1 MGKMFQVLF
10 VCMGN
15 ICRSPAA
22 EGVFRHCVEQEGL
35 REVIKCDSAG
45 TIDFHQGSL
54 PDSRVRQTGLER
66 GFEIEG
72 SARHV
77 SEADL
82 REFDLILAMDHENID
97 YVRDLDRDGQFMK
110 KIQLFCDF
118 VQGSD
123 DKVVPDPYYGGR
135 DGFEKVFDLL
145 EDGSGGLMTFI
156 RSQLALDK

>member
-1 MGKMFQVLF
+1 
-10 VCMGN
+10 MGN

-22 EGVFRHCVEQEGL
+22 EGVFRHCVEKEGL
-35 REVIKCDSAG
+35 NEVISCDSAG
-45 TIDFHQGSL
+45 TIDFHQGSA
-54 PDSRVRQTGLER
+54 PDSRVRQTGLDR

-82 REFDLILAMDHENID
+82 REFDLILAMDYENID
-97 YVRDLDRDGQFMK
+97 YVRNLDRDGQFMK

-118 VQGSD
+118 VQGLD
-123 DKVVPDPYYGGR
+123 DKVVPDPYYGGQ

-145 EDGSGGLMTFI
+145 EDGSEGLLTFI
-156 RSQLALDK
+156 RGQLALDK